1 MSLNIGIS
9 LGDVTGVGPEVTLK
23 AIAALQS
30 EDDTRY
36 LLIGD
41 AMRLRELNARI
52 NLKLHL
58 EDFTKHTAPG
68 RFLIAN
74 PITMQLPAN
83 LKPGEAVAANAAV
96 SWLQDAGERCLRG
109 EIDAMV
115 TAPVNKEAI
124 IRAGH
129 KFIGQTE
136 FLTELAHAD
145 RTVMMLL
152 GHDERGRWLRV
163 ALATVH
169 IAIRDVPAK
178 LTQERVVLAIA
189 RAVGACRDL
198 GLLRARV
205 AVCGLNPHCGEGGEF
220 GDEEPHVIEPA
231 IATAKLNGFDA
242 VGPLSGDTVFHQAMM
257 GEFDA
262 VVAMYHDQGLA
273 PLKTVAFDT
282 GVNWTLG
289 LPFIR
294 TSPDHGTAYNI
305 AGKGIADP
313 SSMISAIKLAK
324 QLAARKR
331 GA

>member
-58 EDFTKHTAPG
+58 EDFTKHTPPG

-74 PITMQLPAN
+74 PITMHLPAN

-96 SWLQDAGERCLRG
+96 SWLQNAGERCLRG

-124 IRAGH
+124 ICAGH

-198 GLLRARV
+198 GLPRARV
-205 AVCGLNPHCGEGGEF
+205 AVCGLNPHCGEGGESARAVRA
-220 GDEEPHVIEPA
+220 HVDVARQE
-231 IATAKLNGFDA
+231 TALHGRRVRA
-242 VGPLSGDTVFHQAMM
+242 VPRV
-257 GEFDA
+257 
-262 VVAMYHDQGLA
+262 
-273 PLKTVAFDT
+273 
-282 GVNWTLG
+282 
-289 LPFIR
+289 
-294 TSPDHGTAYNI
+294 
-305 AGKGIADP
+305 
-313 SSMISAIKLAK
+313 
-324 QLAARKR
+324 